1 MKANILDTARKK
13 RLLKAEANRLLDNE
27 AVKRCRKC
35 QREMAKEADSMS
47 KTHAALQSMHFLEI
61 TANALRRIC
70 ETALLLPRWKR
81 RLRKKALSLR
91 TTKLRCSESSSE
103 FTKKVLF
110 MIRV

>member
-61 TANALRRIC
+61 TARGTRSREDTHRQDTESLRR
-70 ETALLLPRWKR
+70 RQ
-81 RLRKKALSLR
+81 R
-91 TTKLRCSESSSE
+91 T
-103 FTKKVLF
+103 F
-110 MIRV
+110 